1 MFQILEAL
9 NKGEIP
15 STGSLVEVFNKGILE
30 RCLKLYSERMA
41 ALNLPL
47 SEQSLQKNNEGFRE
61 ETMKVFDEEHFG
73 RHHAKRSVEK
83 LDEELEKVQVMLK
96 IKYDC

>member
-1 MFQILEAL
+1 M
-9 NKGEIP
+9 
-15 STGSLVEVFNKGILE
+15 EVFNKGILE

-83 LDEELEKVQVMLK
+83 LDEELEKVQTGFCQV
-96 IKYDC
+96 ITREHV

>member
-30 RCLKLYSERMA
+30 RCLKLYNDRMEKVV
-41 ALNLPL
+41 LPVT
-47 SEQSLQKNNEGFRE
+47 EESLQAAHEASRE
-61 ETMKVFDEEHFG
+61 VSLKSFDEQHFG
-73 RHHAKRSVEK
+73 RHHAQKSVEQ
-83 LDEELEKVQVMLK
+83 LNEEIDKVCISQ
-96 IKYDC
+96 I